1 MQMLILCGGLG
12 TRLRPLTEDI
22 PKPMLVFD
30 NKPFLQYLIEYYKGQ
45 GINEFVLSVGYLK
58 EKIIKYFGNGKKF
71 GVKINYSQEN
81 VPLGTGGALFKAR
94 KILKN
99 VFFVV
104 NGDTFREVNLNDLR
118 QFYKKRDALCVIGV
132 SNCMRKQNSGFVKF
146 DKKWRIIDFRSFGD
160 TKIGYV
166 NNGIYLM
173 DKRIFE
179 FFPKGKSS
187 LEYDVFSKI
196 KNGLFAYK
204 IQKGY
209 FIDIGTV
216 KTYNQ
221 FAREFYKV
229 KNVIGNTL
237 KSSGEN

>member
-1 MQMLILCGGLG
+1 MLILCGGLG

-104 NGDTFREVNLNDLR
+104 NGDTFREVDLNDLR
-118 QFYKKRDALCVIGV
+118 QFYKKRDALCVVGV
-132 SNCMRKQNSGFVKF
+132 SNCIRKQSSGFVKF
-146 DKKWRIIDFRSFGD
+146 DKKWRIVDFKSSSD
-160 TKIGYV
+160 VKTGYI

-173 DKRIFE
+173 DKRMFA
-179 FFPKGKSS
+179 FFPRGKSS
-187 LEYDVFSKI
+187 LEDDVFFRI
-196 KNGLFAYK
+196 KSGLFAYE

-209 FIDIGTV
+209 FIDIGTI

-221 FAREFYKV
+221 FAKEFYKV
-229 KNVIGNTL
+229 KNVISDTF

>member
-1 MQMLILCGGLG
+1 
-12 TRLRPLTEDI
+12 
-22 PKPMLVFD
+22 
-30 NKPFLQYLIEYYKGQ
+30 
-45 GINEFVLSVGYLK
+45 
-58 EKIIKYFGNGKKF
+58 
-71 GVKINYSQEN
+71 
-81 VPLGTGGALFKAR
+81 
-94 KILKN
+94 
-99 VFFVV
+99 
-104 NGDTFREVNLNDLR
+104 
-118 QFYKKRDALCVIGV
+118 
-132 SNCMRKQNSGFVKF
+132 MRKQNSGFVKF
-146 DKKWRIIDFRSFGD
+146 DKEWRIIDFKSSGD
-160 TKIGYV
+160 AKIGYV

-173 DKRIFE
+173 NKRVFA

-187 LEYDVFSKI
+187 LEDDIFSKI

-221 FAREFYKV
+221 FAKEFYKV